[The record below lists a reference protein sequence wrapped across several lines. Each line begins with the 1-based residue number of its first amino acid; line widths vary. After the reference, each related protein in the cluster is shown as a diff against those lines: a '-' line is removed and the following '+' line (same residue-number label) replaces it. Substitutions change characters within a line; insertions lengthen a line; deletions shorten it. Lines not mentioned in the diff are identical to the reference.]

1 MCIRDRSGDFAN
13 FLKSFYDNRWT
24 EENPDADFPRTY
36 NRSNEYFINQQNTFW
51 LHKTDYIRLKN
62 IELGYTVPS
71 IWSKKIGVEHLRVY
85 INAYNLLTIS
95 PDMKDYDPENTSGSG
110 YNYPL
115 NKVINF
121 GVNLTF

>member
-1 MCIRDRSGDFAN
+1 
-13 FLKSFYDNRWT
+13 
-24 EENPDADFPRTY
+24 
-36 NRSNEYFINQQNTFW
+36 
-51 LHKTDYIRLKN
+51 
-62 IELGYTVPS
+62 
-71 IWSKKIGVEHLRVY
+71 VEHLRVY

>member
-1 MCIRDRSGDFAN
+1 M
-13 FLKSFYDNRWT
+13 
-24 EENPDADFPRTY
+24 
-36 NRSNEYFINQQNTFW
+36 
-51 LHKTDYIRLKN
+51 HKTDYIRLKN

-115 NKVINF
+115 NKSDKFWSKPYFLNKMKNMKRFIWIICIAMSYANSMQ
-121 GVNLTF
+121 

>member
-1 MCIRDRSGDFAN
+1 MQPECI
-13 FLKSFYDNRWT
+13 LLIYKI
-24 EENPDADFPRTY
+24 
-36 NRSNEYFINQQNTFW
+36 FIT
-51 LHKTDYIRLKN
+51 
-62 IELGYTVPS
+62 S
-71 IWSKKIGVEHLRVY
+71 IISTRKIGVEHLRVY

>member
-1 MCIRDRSGDFAN
+1 MPSKRKAKQKTLPAHLQSVVLVWLKLTFLSDF
-13 FLKSFYDNRWT
+13 
-24 EENPDADFPRTY
+24 
-36 NRSNEYFINQQNTFW
+36 YFINQQNTFW